1 MVNSTVNT
9 CVKDGGSVL
18 GTDQDVVNHVTRVG
32 TVTISVPSTLV
43 LGFVSIPHVGDEE
56 FVGGTE
62 IQQTLPV
69 SINLTHPMRAKNCMP
84 GVGVGSYTSAEIS
97 QDNDH
102 VCRRD
107 CSQYRV

>member
-32 TVTISVPSTLV
+32 TVTIPVPSTLV
-43 LGFVSIPHVGDEE
+43 LGFVSIPRVGDEE

-62 IQQTLPV
+62 IQQTLPI
-69 SINLTHPMRAKNCMP
+69 SINLTHPMRAKDCMP
-84 GVGVGSYTSAEIS
+84 GVGVGSYTSIEIS